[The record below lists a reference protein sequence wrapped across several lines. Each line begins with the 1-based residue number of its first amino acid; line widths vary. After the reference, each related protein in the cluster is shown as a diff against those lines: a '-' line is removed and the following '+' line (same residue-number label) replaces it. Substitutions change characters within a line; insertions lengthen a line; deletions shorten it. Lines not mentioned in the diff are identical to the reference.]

1 MLLSMT
7 GFGEAQA
14 EVDGMMVRVEVRSV
28 NNRHLKLSCRLPDGY
43 AALESPL
50 EALVR
55 QEVRRGAI
63 QLNLSIDRAVSAQ
76 DYRIN
81 PTVLVGYYEQLQQ
94 IRQQLSAHDRV
105 SLEGLLTLP
114 GVIEECLPA
123 RLDVDTQWPLL
134 QPTVKLALDRLNAM
148 RQEEGKAMERDLR
161 ANCQTM
167 RAELVQIRQR
177 VPQVVQAY
185 QQRLQERLNSL
196 LAAHEVEVTPSDIVR
211 EVGMFADRMDVAEE
225 IIRLESHLDQME
237 SLLSSDESGGRKLDF
252 LIQEMLR
259 EANTI
264 GSKSGDL
271 GISQAVL
278 EIKGSLER
286 LREQVQ
292 NIE

>member
-14 EVDGMMVRVEVRSV
+14 EVDGTTIRVEVRSV
-28 NNRHLKLSCRLPDGY
+28 NNRHLKLSCRLPEGY
-43 AALESPL
+43 AALESHL

-63 QLNLSIDRAVSAQ
+63 QLNLLIERAVSAQ

-81 PTVLVGYYEQLQQ
+81 PAVLVGYYGQLQQ
-94 IRQQLSAHDRV
+94 IRQHLSAPGDV
-105 SLEGLLTLP
+105 VLEALLALP
-114 GVIEECLPA
+114 GVIQESLPSH
-123 RLDVDTQWPLL
+123 LDADTEWPLL
-134 QPTVKLALDRLNAM
+134 QPTVKLALTRLNAM

-161 ANCQTM
+161 ANCQVI
-167 RAELVQIRQR
+167 RAELEQIRQR
-177 VPQVVQAY
+177 VPQIVQTY

-196 LAAHEVEVTPSDIVR
+196 LVAHDVQVTPSDIVR
-211 EVGMFADRMDVAEE
+211 EVGLFADRMDVSEE
-225 IIRLESHLDQME
+225 IIRLESHLDQMV
-237 SLLSSDESGGRKLDF
+237 SVLASDDSAGRKLDF

-264 GSKSGDL
+264 GSKASDAP
-271 GISQAVL
+271 SARHVVQ
-278 EIKGSLER
+278 IKTNIER
-286 LREQVQ
+286 LREMVQ